1 MIYIASDHAGFELK
15 QHLISFLQKRNVLL
29 EDLGPESNSSID
41 YPDKAHLLA
50 KRVLSKESSKGIL
63 ICGSGIGVSIAANR
77 HKGIRAALCWT
88 LDIARL
94 CREHNDANVI
104 CLPAR
109 FVTEELAEQ
118 MVDIFFSTQFEGGR
132 HEARVSKIEQ
142 GC

>member
-1 MIYIASDHAGFELK
+1 MIYIASDHAGFDLK
-15 QHLISFLQKRNVLL
+15 QHLISVLQKRNMLF
-29 EDLGPESNSSID
+29 EDLGPESNSSVD

-50 KRVLSKESSKGIL
+50 TRVLSNESSKGIL

-132 HEARVSKIEQ
+132 HEARVRKIEQ